1 MQHTIPHVFREIA
14 LHMSTAPALGQ
25 IRLGS
30 VHTQSWRVYWDQC
43 CAFAKAL
50 HAYPLPHGSR
60 IGILGS
66 NRSEWLVANLG
77 SILAGHVPFGIYP
90 TSSVEQIA
98 YLLQHSEAKVL
109 VVESDAL
116 RSQVGGLPSGLHVV
130 QMEPVQEPAGPACV
144 PWAEFLQTGLSI
156 PDSQLQAG
164 MEAQKPG
171 DLATLVYTSGTTAN
185 PKAVMLSHHNLLWTT
200 HTAMEMSFRL
210 EAQDVVLSYLPL
222 SHIAEQINSLY
233 GPILSG
239 AQVVFAESLSQ
250 LPQALGLVRPTFFIG
265 VPRVWEKI
273 QSKITFQ
280 VQQAPRWKRK
290 LFALAQKIG
299 QQEAVLHQAGRP
311 TSLLFSLME
320 RLVYGKVKRSLGLD
334 RCRLPVTGAAPI
346 RQDTLE
352 FFLGLNFPLYEIYGM
367 SECTGPTTVSVPGIY
382 KPGYA
387 GKPIPGTEVQIASD
401 GEVLMRGPHVCMG
414 YLHDTA
420 SFPLDEEGWLHSG
433 DLGSLD
439 AEGFLCIEGRKK
451 NLIITAGGE
460 NISPEMIESQ
470 VSRILGV
477 EHAVVIGDQRKHL
490 CLLITLDVE
499 MARVQAGQRGSK
511 ANSRLELARCLIL
524 YAYFEAEIQRINA
537 GLARVQTLKRFRI
550 LDAGFC
556 ESEGELTPT
565 QKIKRSIIERRYKK
579 EIQSL
584 YG

>member
-1 MQHTIPHVFREIA
+1 
-14 LHMSTAPALGQ
+14 
-25 IRLGS
+25 
-30 VHTQSWRVYWDQC
+30 
-43 CAFAKAL
+43 
-50 HAYPLPHGSR
+50 
-60 IGILGS
+60 
-66 NRSEWLVANLG
+66 
-77 SILAGHVPFGIYP
+77 
-90 TSSVEQIA
+90 
-98 YLLQHSEAKVL
+98 
-109 VVESDAL
+109 
-116 RSQVGGLPSGLHVV
+116 
-130 QMEPVQEPAGPACV
+130 
-144 PWAEFLQTGLSI
+144 
-156 PDSQLQAG
+156 
-164 MEAQKPG
+164 
-171 DLATLVYTSGTTAN
+171 
-185 PKAVMLSHHNLLWTT
+185 
-200 HTAMEMSFRL
+200 
-210 EAQDVVLSYLPL
+210 
-222 SHIAEQINSLY
+222 
-233 GPILSG
+233 
-239 AQVVFAESLSQ
+239 
-250 LPQALGLVRPTFFIG
+250 
-265 VPRVWEKI
+265 
-273 QSKITFQ
+273 
-280 VQQAPRWKRK
+280 
-290 LFALAQKIG
+290 
-299 QQEAVLHQAGRP
+299 
-311 TSLLFSLME
+311 
-320 RLVYGKVKRSLGLD
+320 
-334 RCRLPVTGAAPI
+334 
-346 RQDTLE
+346 
-352 FFLGLNFPLYEIYGM
+352 
-367 SECTGPTTVSVPGIY
+367 
-382 KPGYA
+382 
-387 GKPIPGTEVQIASD
+387 
-401 GEVLMRGPHVCMG
+401 MRGPHVCMG

>member
-1 MQHTIPHVFREIA
+1 MQQTIPHAFREIA
-14 LHMSTAPALGQ
+14 LRMSTAPALGQ
-25 IRLGS
+25 IRAGS
-30 VHTQSWRVYWDQC
+30 VHTHSWRVYWDQC

-50 HAYPLPHGSR
+50 HAYQLPHGSR
-60 IGILGS
+60 VGILGS

-90 TSSVEQIA
+90 TSSTEQIA

-116 RSQVGGLPSGLHVV
+116 RNQVGTLPSGLHVV
-130 QMEPVQEPAGPACV
+130 QMDPMQELAEATCV
-144 PWAEFLQTGLSI
+144 SWADFLPTGSAI
-156 PDSQLQAG
+156 SDSQLQASI
-164 MEAQKPG
+164 EAQKPG

-239 AQVVFAESLSQ
+239 AQVVFAESLSL
-250 LPQALGLVRPTFFIG
+250 LPQGLALVRPTFFIG

-280 VQQAPRWKRK
+280 VQQAPAWKRK

-299 QQEAVLHQAGRP
+299 QEETVPYQAGQP
-311 TSLLFSLME
+311 PSLLFHLME
-320 RLVYGKVKRSLGLD
+320 RLVYGKVKRRLGLD

-346 RQDTLE
+346 RQDTLN
-352 FFLGLNFPLYEIYGM
+352 FFLGLNLPLYEVYGM

-382 KPGYA
+382 KPGYV

-439 AEGFLCIEGRKK
+439 AEGFLRIEGRKK

-470 VSRILGV
+470 VSKIPGI

-490 CLLITLDVE
+490 SLLITLDVE
-499 MARVQAGQRGSK
+499 MARMQAVHRGSK
-511 ANSRLELARCLIL
+511 ANSRLELAHCPIL
-524 YAYFEAEIQRINA
+524 YTYFETEIQRINA

-556 ESEGELTPT
+556 EAKGELTPT
-565 QKIKRSIIERRYKK
+565 QKIKRPIIERRYKK